1 MKLLHISDLH
11 LGRSLRDFDLIDDQ
25 KYILD
30 QIIGICEKE
39 GIKAILI
46 AGDIYDKKIPNE
58 SAVALLNDFLKRL
71 SSKGIKVFMISGNH
85 DSDERLNFGS
95 WGFEK
100 EGIYISA
107 GYKGYLEHQ
116 TVRDGGDEAE
126 IYLMPFLKSAFV
138 KAKHPEADIKTYEEA
153 AQYVIDNAG
162 IDESKCNI
170 LIAHQF
176 VCGKDSGPKLGGSE
190 STQTKYVGDV
200 EKIRSSCFDKF
211 DYVALG
217 HIHSGQDVAENV
229 RYCGT
234 PLKYSLD
241 EIDHKKTVTVITVE
255 TGRKVSYYEIPLVP
269 MRDLR
274 QINGTLKELM
284 KDENVKNPQDFV
296 DVLLTDEEE
305 IMDAMTIIRQVY
317 PNAVHLDY
325 EFRQNRAPGSGN
337 IDVSQIVNG
346 KKFEVWIKEF
356 YESQYKREINPEE
369 LELLK
374 KIAKEVGIDE
384 AD

>member
-46 AGDIYDKKIPNE
+46 AGDVYDKKIPNE

-71 SSKGIKVFMISGNH
+71 SSKNIKVFMISGNH

-107 GYKGYLEHQ
+107 GYKGYLEHH
-116 TVRDGGDEAE
+116 TVRDGDDEAE
-126 IYLMPFLKSAFV
+126 IYMMPFLKSSYV
-138 KAKHPEADIKTYEEA
+138 REKHPDAELKTYEEA
-153 AQYVIDNAG
+153 ARFVIDNAG
-162 IDESKCNI
+162 IDGSKCNI

-200 EKIRSSCFDKF
+200 EKIGAECFAKF

-217 HIHSGQDVAENV
+217 HIHSAQDVAENV

-241 EIDHKKTVTVITVE
+241 EIDHEKTVTVIEVE
-255 TGRKVSYYEIPLVP
+255 AGKKVSYREIKLVP
-269 MRDLR
+269 KRDLR
-274 QINGTLKELM
+274 PIRGTLKELM
-284 KDENVKNPQDFV
+284 KAGEAENSQDFV

-325 EFRQNRAPGSGN
+325 EFRKNRSPGSGN
-337 IDVSQIVNG
+337 IDISQIVEG
-346 KKFEVWIKEF
+346 KRFEDWIKEF
-356 YESQYKREINPEE
+356 YESQYKKEIKPEE
-369 LELLK
+369 MELLK